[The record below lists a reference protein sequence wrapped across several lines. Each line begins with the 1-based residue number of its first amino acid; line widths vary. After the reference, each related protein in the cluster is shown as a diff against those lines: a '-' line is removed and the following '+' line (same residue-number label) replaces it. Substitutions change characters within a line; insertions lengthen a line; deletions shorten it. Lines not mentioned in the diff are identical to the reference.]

1 MDFAKFGT
9 GVLLGY
15 SLAVPPGPMNA
26 LIAAWSLRSFRHGF
40 AVGAG
45 AMSADFLLM
54 LITAWLY
61 TFLKNLSQVYF
72 VPFYTAGG
80 VFFLYLAYKIASSR
94 PPQRG
99 SATSQSPVRGYLLGL
114 SLGLVNPYQ
123 VGWWLTA
130 GLSSIAQFGLEW
142 AAGLFVA
149 ISTWITAFPA
159 AVRAGWEVSRRATW
173 LAIKAF
179 SVLTLTAFGAYFLY
193 NVIVILK
200 AYIQEVIY

>member
-1 MDFAKFGT
+1 MDLGRLAA

-54 LITAWLY
+54 LITAGLY
-61 TFLKNLSQVYF
+61 AFLKNLSQAYLA
-72 VPFYTAGG
+72 PFYAAGG
-80 VFFLYLAYKIASSR
+80 AFFLYLAYKIAQSS
-94 PPQRG
+94 PPQKSS
-99 SATSQSPVRGYLLGL
+99 SAGQGPLRGYLLGL

-142 AAGLFVA
+142 AAGLFLA
-149 ISTWITAFPA
+149 ILTWITVFPA
-159 AVRAGWEVSRRATW
+159 AVRAGWELSRRATW
-173 LAIKAF
+173 LAIKVF
-179 SVLTLTAFGAYFLY
+179 SVVTLTAFGIYFIY
-193 NVIVILK
+193 NAAVIVSALFTR
-200 AYIQEVIY
+200 